1 MAPLE
6 RENRVNKMP
15 QIIQNMFSQ
24 GLQLELEGLRHIPN
38 KRSRHC
44 EVAKSYC
51 TANIVVKFVN
61 MIYQFVKFQKS
72 KCEGQL

>member
-51 TANIVVKFVN
+51 TSNIVVILRKYDLS
-61 MIYQFVKFQKS
+61 IYEIPKIKM
-72 KCEGQL
+72 